1 MQTIKKN
8 KKVYVR
14 KQKGAKKIET
24 KKLYTKED
32 YEQFNKIY
40 KVTRVKVLKVT
51 IKQILIDLNVP
62 KHTFNLKWINKMY
75 KRVLN
80 DYFAYLIYLTYL
92 SKYPKEPY
100 MAFMNAYLSL
110 PLEGA
115 ESEDGYL
122 GMGTTEE
129 YAVSRA
135 VYCAFLSKLL
145 DKE

>member
-14 KQKGAKKIET
+14 KQKGTKKIET

-100 MAFMNAYLSL
+100 
-110 PLEGA
+110 
-115 ESEDGYL
+115 
-122 GMGTTEE
+122 
-129 YAVSRA
+129 
-135 VYCAFLSKLL
+135 
-145 DKE
+145 